1 MKNKDKWDHNAWQ
14 GRSRQQVETSEKLAG
29 ISMLLVFVM
38 IIGLAIYNAFI

>member
-1 MKNKDKWDHNAWQ
+1 MKNKDKWDRNDWQ

-29 ISMLLVFVM
+29 ISMMLVFVM